1 MAIVKL
7 ISWNIARRAAA
18 WRELADS
25 DTDVALLQEATPPPA
40 DIAAKVQVD
49 GTAWETSAGRNWRT
63 AVVQLSDRAQVKR
76 IDAKPLADACG
87 GELGVSRPGTLA
99 AAHIM
104 PPLGEPF
111 VAVSVYGAWE
121 RVHSIT
127 KGDFIYA
134 DASVHRLISD
144 LSVFAT
150 KRQHQNILVAGDLNV
165 LHGHGEHGDA
175 YWARRYETVFSRMA
189 VLGFK
194 FVGPQ
199 WPNGRRAEPW
209 PDELPHTSNN
219 VPTYYARG
227 QTSETCTRQLDFVFA
242 SERFAGSVR
251 VRALNESEPKKWGPS
266 DHCRV
271 EIEIG

>member
-175 YWARRYETVFSRMA
+175 YWA
-189 VLGFK
+189 
-194 FVGPQ
+194 VGMKPCSAG
-199 WPNGRRAEPW
+199 WRCWDSSLWGRNGRTGGAQSHGRMSFRTRATMFRLTMHGARRQRRVHGNWISCSPQ
-209 PDELPHTSNN
+209 SA
-219 VPTYYARG
+219 VPGA
-227 QTSETCTRQLDFVFA
+227 CV
-242 SERFAGSVR
+242 SERSTSQNPRSGD
-251 VRALNESEPKKWGPS
+251 RA
-266 DHCRV
+266 
-271 EIEIG
+271 IIA